1 MSDYKQMDPCGEH
14 SFNCDGYGQ
23 QLWTQ
28 GEYEIWMF
36 DDSYIIEKSNELFT
50 KFDCVYDIDT
60 TNLVMFICEV
70 LL

>member
-1 MSDYKQMDPCGEH
+1 MSAYKQMDPCGEAA
-14 SFNCDGYGQ
+14 FNCDGYGQ
-23 QLWTQ
+23 QLWTH
-28 GEYEIWMF
+28 GEYEVWMF

-50 KFDCVYDIDT
+50 KFDCVYDVDT